1 MWFGWSGHAGDPEQP
16 LERWTEA
23 DVEYA
28 TLDLTDAE
36 IEHYYEGFCN
46 RVLWPL
52 LHGMPDRAHLDRTE
66 YEVWREVNRRF
77 ASRLCELLRP
87 DDLVW
92 IHDYQL
98 IPLGEELR
106 ARGWRGALGYFHHIP
121 IPGAAGWALLPH
133 HAEIASAF
141 RAYDLVALQTER
153 DRVRLSSYVGEPA
166 ARFAALPISIDP
178 DEVRASA
185 AQCPDDPFAVMRQG
199 RQVVFGLDRLD
210 YTKDVPGRFNAFAA
224 LLEADSTLAQAAML
238 VQWSAPSRE
247 GIPEYQDER
256 RLVDAAA
263 ERARR
268 VAPDAVDLRVEVLPP
283 ATVAAALRD
292 ADVCLVTSIADGMN
306 LVAKEFVAVQ
316 PPRTPGVLVLT
327 DGCGAAEEL
336 TEALIVPSGD
346 ALALGK
352 AIRMALAMPL
362 PERVERWRALLATV
376 EANTASVWA
385 QRFLELLEERA
396 RGTSQAL

>member
-1 MWFGWSGHAGDPEQP
+1 MWFGWSGRAGDPEQP
-16 LERWTEA
+16 LQRWTES

-28 TLDLTDAE
+28 TLDLPDGD

-52 LHGMPDRAHLDRTE
+52 LHGMPDRAHLDPTE
-66 YEVWREVNRRF
+66 YEVWRGVNRRF
-77 ASRLCELLRP
+77 AGRLCELLQP

-98 IPLGEELR
+98 IPLDEELR
-106 ARGWRGALGYFHHIP
+106 ACGWRGALGYFHHIP
-121 IPGAAGWALLPH
+121 IPDAVGWSLLPH
-133 HAEIASAF
+133 VEAITTAF
-141 RAYDLVALQTER
+141 RAYDLVALQTDR
-153 DRVRLSSYVGEPA
+153 DRMRLASYVGEPES
-166 ARFAALPISIDP
+166 RFATLPIGIDP

-185 AQCPDDPFAVMRQG
+185 AECSDDPFAAIRQG

-210 YTKDVPGRFNAFAA
+210 YTKDVPGRFNAFAS
-224 LLEADSTLAQAAML
+224 LLEAEPTLAQAAML

-247 GIPEYQDER
+247 SIPEYQDER
-256 RLVDAAA
+256 RLVDEAA
-263 ERARR
+263 ERARHA
-268 VAPDAVDLRVEVLPP
+268 APDAVDLRIEVLSA

-306 LVAKEFVAVQ
+306 LVAKEYVAVQ
-316 PPRTPGVLVLT
+316 APTMPGVLVLT

-362 PERVERWRALLATV
+362 PERVERWQALLATV
-376 EANTASVWA
+376 EANTASVWS
-385 QRFLELLEERA
+385 QRFLTLLAERTT
-396 RGTSQAL
+396 RT